1 MDKVLIYKNKPKVVD
16 EKKTLMIDVY
26 RPRKTRDVIVNDITL
41 LSVKKWIRQFK
52 NKDSSIKR
60 GLLLSGSSG
69 IGKKLLATLCL
80 EELGFKVRHVG
91 VYDIS
96 SKAEFTE
103 YLQNIS
109 MNGCR
114 DTAMVISNVDALNSG
129 DPSGFLQVV
138 SDFINPIKGVRKAE
152 EKKRHQETYWTFPI
166 IFTCH
171 KHTFGKVADL
181 AKETEIV
188 FIQKPPKQKVITY
201 FKGVLHQEK
210 IYNVD
215 IEKVV
220 DTCRGDFRQ
229 IFSNIVMN
237 KNGKKDTTCMVSKK
251 DRNLDVMET
260 IDLLFK
266 TDAPLDVSTALRLY
280 QIDTSM
286 LPMAAFENYIGLTN
300 DIDVV
305 ADMADSMSAGDT
317 VERMVFNTQSWDLVD
332 YVGAFSVVAP
342 ALKVRH
348 KTGLVL
354 KFGSM
359 WSRISNMYSKMKT
372 INLVKQRLGF
382 VSIDY
387 MYSVRDYLN
396 RFVRDND
403 VNTLIEEALHFR
415 LDVETLEMLFKLS
428 SLTGVQK
435 NFRSFYA
442 RVKKAWKI
450 LDE

>member
-1 MDKVLIYKNKPKVVD
+1 M
-16 EKKTLMIDVY
+16 
-26 RPRKTRDVIVNDITL
+26 
-41 LSVKKWIRQFK
+41 
-52 NKDSSIKR
+52 
-60 GLLLSGSSG
+60 
-69 IGKKLLATLCL
+69 
-80 EELGFKVRHVG
+80 
-91 VYDIS
+91 
-96 SKAEFTE
+96 
-103 YLQNIS
+103 
-109 MNGCR
+109 
-114 DTAMVISNVDALNSG
+114 
-129 DPSGFLQVV
+129 
-138 SDFINPIKGVRKAE
+138 
-152 EKKRHQETYWTFPI
+152 
-166 IFTCH
+166 
-171 KHTFGKVADL
+171 
-181 AKETEIV
+181 
-188 FIQKPPKQKVITY
+188 
-201 FKGVLHQEK
+201 
-210 IYNVD
+210 
-215 IEKVV
+215 V

-237 KNGKKDTTCMVSKK
+237 KNGKKDTTCIVSKK